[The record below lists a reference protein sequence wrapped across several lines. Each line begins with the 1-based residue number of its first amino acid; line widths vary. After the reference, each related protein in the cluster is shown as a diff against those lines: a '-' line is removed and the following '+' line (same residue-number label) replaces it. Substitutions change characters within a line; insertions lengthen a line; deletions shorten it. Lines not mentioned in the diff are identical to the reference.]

1 MINAINKYQNEILK
15 ALFETFQMVV
25 VAMIFS
31 LIFGLLIGFVLY
43 LTRKNGIKEN
53 KIIYTIISTIINI
66 LRSVP
71 YILLIIII
79 IPFNRWLI
87 GTGFGVYASM
97 IPLSIIGIATFARF
111 TEQSLLE
118 TSSELYETSYAL
130 GSNDFQF
137 LKDFLLVEAKP
148 SLILNF
154 TQTTISLL
162 AYSTVMGV
170 IAGGGLGYLAIKEGY
185 ENFNY
190 NLMWII
196 IIIMIIIVQ
205 IVQLIGSMIARKTD
219 RK

>member
-1 MINAINKYQNEILK
+1 MRATFIKYRLDLLR
-15 ALFETFQMVV
+15 ALFETFGMVF
-25 VAMIFS
+25 VATILS
-31 LIFGLLIGFVLY
+31 LIFGLLIGFILY
-43 LTRKNGIKEN
+43 MTRKKGVREN
-53 KIIYTIISTIINI
+53 KIVYQIISITINI

-71 YILLIIII
+71 YILLIIIM

-97 IPLSIIGIATFARF
+97 IPLSLIGIATFARF

-130 GSNDFQF
+130 GSNYYQY
-137 LKDFLLVEAKP
+137 LKEFILVEAKP

-154 TQTTISLL
+154 TQTIISII

-190 NLMWII
+190 KLMWII
-196 IIIMIIIVQ
+196 IVIMIILVQ
-205 IVQLIGSMIARKTD
+205 LIQLIGSVLSRKMD
-219 RK
+219 KK